1 MPSQG
6 WKDKRVVFEEKMSSL
21 QDTLNQMG
29 GLVEEAIAKSVVAL
43 KEQDTE
49 KAKMVIS
56 GDDIIDSTRT
66 KMEEKCMEI
75 IATQQ
80 PMAGDLRR
88 VLAFF
93 KIASDLERMGDYASR
108 IAKITIRIGTEP
120 LIKPLVDIPHMALL
134 VQKMVKNS
142 LDAFVREDIPLASSL
157 AREDDDVDKLHA
169 QIFRE
174 LLTVMM
180 EKPSTISQASHLLF
194 VSSSLERIADH
205 ATNVGE
211 ELIFLITGEQKSLND

>member
-157 AREDDDVDKLHA
+157 AGEDDDVDKLHA